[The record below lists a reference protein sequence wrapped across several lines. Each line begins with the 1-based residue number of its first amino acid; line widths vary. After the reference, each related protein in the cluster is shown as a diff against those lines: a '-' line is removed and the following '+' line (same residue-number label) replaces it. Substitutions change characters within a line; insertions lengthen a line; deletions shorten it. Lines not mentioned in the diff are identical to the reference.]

1 MTIKVGIMGYGNIGK
16 FAVEAVQAAPD
27 MELVGV
33 IRRKE
38 SISQNQQPTDFRVV
52 ASVEEL
58 GEVDVVLLCIPTKS
72 VPESAKDLLARG
84 INTID
89 CFDIHGQKLVDLRAE
104 LNEQAKQHNAV
115 AIMAA
120 GWDPGTDSLVRTLL
134 ELMAP
139 KGVTYTNFG
148 PGMSMGHSVAVKA
161 MPGVENALSMTIP
174 LGTGLHRRLVYVVL
188 EPGAEFAQV
197 EQAIKNDPYFI
208 NDETYVY
215 QVLDIESLVDM
226 GHGVTIERKG
236 VAGKTHN
243 QLFNWEMRINNP
255 AVTAQVMVSAARASL
270 KQQPGAYTML
280 EVPLIDYLSGS
291 REDLIKRLV

>member
-1 MTIKVGIMGYGNIGK
+1 M
-16 FAVEAVQAAPD
+16 
-27 MELVGV
+27 
-33 IRRKE
+33 
-38 SISQNQQPTDFRVV
+38 
-52 ASVEEL
+52 
-58 GEVDVVLLCIPTKS
+58 
-72 VPESAKDLLARG
+72 
-84 INTID
+84 
-89 CFDIHGQKLVDLRAE
+89 
-104 LNEQAKQHNAV
+104 
-115 AIMAA
+115 
-120 GWDPGTDSLVRTLL
+120 
-134 ELMAP
+134 
-139 KGVTYTNFG
+139 
-148 PGMSMGHSVAVKA
+148 
-161 MPGVENALSMTIP
+161 
-174 LGTGLHRRLVYVVL
+174 HRRLVYVIL